1 LAKIFTVK
9 LPSLR
14 LFTKIKLLEVNS
26 KENIFDGDI
35 LFKKDKNRIT
45 AEFDYKDSKIL
56 IRKANLRNVILDGK
70 FTGEINFF
78 PYFDFNLDV
87 NLNGINFIKLNTLI
101 SNLNDE
107 QKQNLF
113 KVHEKV
119 NGKLTLATNKIYSKY
134 NLINSFESRVK
145 FVNGD
150 IFIEQL
156 LLNLGKIGAAD
167 IIGVVKNADRFTN
180 FKFEKNIFIDNKK
193 RFLNKFKIY
202 NKKEIPSNFYVEGN
216 IDLKNFN
223 AHFFEISGDNKMN
236 ADDIS
241 YIEKEFNDLL
251 FEDGLVSFFNYLNLK
266 EFIQVVAD
274 DNGNPS

>member
-1 LAKIFTVK
+1 MAKIFTVK